1 MEQRLWY
8 WELEWKSFQN
18 KKYMNNP
25 KIAHIYICVTVA
37 SFDIQNRNEKKVFN
51 IQNMKAMRCC
61 VKTKQ

>member
-1 MEQRLWY
+1 
-8 WELEWKSFQN
+8 
-18 KKYMNNP
+18 MNNP